1 MFAVGRAPT
10 PVAARA
16 KRHKRGTTFV
26 FRSSEAGT
34 ATLKMSRA
42 HPGRRR
48 GKRCV
53 KPTRKNRR
61 AKRCTRY
68 IAVKP
73 SLKRAVAT
81 GATAVPF
88 SGRIGRRALKPGK
101 YRVTVVVA
109 DAAGNRS
116 KPRSIGFRVVRR

>member
-1 MFAVGRAPT
+1 MRW
-10 PVAARA
+10 
-16 KRHKRGTTFV
+16 
-26 FRSSEAGT
+26 
-34 ATLKMSRA
+34 L
-42 HPGRRR
+42 
-48 GKRCV
+48 
-53 KPTRKNRR
+53 
-61 AKRCTRY
+61 
-68 IAVKP
+68 
-73 SLKRAVAT
+73 T